1 MIFALITKVHQQ
13 DTRAKSLYHHKK
25 WNTNGN
31 PSFALKGSAL
41 LDRHKRTQSTGLL
54 AQPMYLHVEVIYYG
68 IVSKKKKKK
77 KERHFLE
84 QMIEA

>member
-1 MIFALITKVHQQ
+1 
-13 DTRAKSLYHHKK
+13 
-25 WNTNGN
+25 
-31 PSFALKGSAL
+31 
-41 LDRHKRTQSTGLL
+41 
-54 AQPMYLHVEVIYYG
+54 MYLHVEVIYYG